1 MKHTLITNVWRK
13 PIEGKVS
20 QAFPDEFGQD
30 SLCAKEIEVFVFEEA
45 PEIDSVGA
53 SGKIQRMKGYK
64 SSYKV
69 RFGSYRIGLTVEE
82 DTIVFERALHR
93 KDIYRFF
100 S

>member
-1 MKHTLITNVWRK
+1 LKLKYRK
-13 PIEGKVS
+13 RFLTDLARIPSGPRK
-20 QAFPDEFGQD
+20 A
-30 SLCAKEIEVFVFEEA
+30 IEVFVFEEA
-45 PEIDSVGA
+45 PKIDSVGA

-82 DTIVFERALHR
+82 DTRVFERALHR

-100 S
+100 P

>member
-1 MKHTLITNVWRK
+1 MKQSPITNVWRK
-13 PIEGKVS
+13 PIEGKIS
-20 QAFPDEFGQD
+20 QTFLVGFGQD
-30 SLCAKEIEVFVFEEA
+30 SVWIKEVFVFEEV
-45 PEIDSVGA
+45 PKLDSVGA

-100 S
+100 P